1 MAQLNITKSILS
13 ISSPGTFLI
22 PNDSAAARKLS
33 RECNDFAAELISRRP
48 KQFGFWA
55 SLPLPDIDGSL
66 EEIAYALDELKAD
79 GVTLHTNSH
88 GIYLGD
94 KTFDPIFNELNRRKA
109 NVFIHP
115 TTPCI
120 NHGQTPAAPLPQY
133 PSPMCEFLF
142 DTARIVINLF
152 ISGTIARC
160 PDITFII
167 PHAGGTLPPLIERF
181 TAFTSIIPSAQELK
195 LSSEVVKETFGKQ
208 FYFDLA
214 GMPFPDQI
222 HGAFEIREFE
232 QIVVWE

>member
-1 MAQLNITKSILS
+1 MAQLDITKSILS
-13 ISSPGTFLI
+13 ISSPGIFLI
-22 PNDSAAARKLS
+22 PNVSAAARKLS

-55 SLPLPDIDGSL
+55 SLPLPDINGSL
-66 EEIAYALDELKAD
+66 EEIAYALYELKVD
-79 GVTLHTNSH
+79 GVTLHTNFH

-94 KTFDPIFNELNRRKA
+94 TAFDPIFNELNRRKA
-109 NVFIHP
+109 KIFIHP

-120 NHGQTPAAPLPQY
+120 RHGPTPAAPLPQY

-142 DTARIVINLF
+142 DTARTVINFF

-160 PDITFII
+160 LNITFII
-167 PHAGGTLPPLIERF
+167 SHAGGALPPLIERF
-181 TAFTSIIPSAQELK
+181 TAFTSILPSAQELK

-214 GMPFPDQI
+214 
-222 HGAFEIREFE
+222 ACRSRIRFMGF
-232 QIVVWE
+232 